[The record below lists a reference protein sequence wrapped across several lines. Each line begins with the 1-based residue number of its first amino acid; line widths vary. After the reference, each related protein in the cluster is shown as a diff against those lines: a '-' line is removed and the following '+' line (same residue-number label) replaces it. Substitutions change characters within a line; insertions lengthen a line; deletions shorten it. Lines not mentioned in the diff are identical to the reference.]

1 MSDSEFSELVNPP
14 SCVSERSHVGSM
26 SDYLSL
32 YQKSID
38 DPEGFWSEVA
48 EDFHWFSKWDQVRS
62 YNYDRRTGP
71 VSIEWFSGAKTN
83 VCYNCVDRHLDVRPD
98 KTAIIWEGNEP
109 GEDAT
114 ITFRSLHS
122 QVCKFANVLKNR
134 GSRKGTAYR
143 FTCPWFP
150 KRPLQCWL
158 AHGSGLCIRLCSAV
172 FPQKPWPTGLL
183 IRTARL

>member
-134 GSRKGTAYR
+134 GVKKGDRVSIYMPMVPEATIAM
-143 FTCPWFP
+143 
-150 KRPLQCWL
+150 L
-158 AHGSGLCIRLCSAV
+158 ACAGSGRCTRLCSAV